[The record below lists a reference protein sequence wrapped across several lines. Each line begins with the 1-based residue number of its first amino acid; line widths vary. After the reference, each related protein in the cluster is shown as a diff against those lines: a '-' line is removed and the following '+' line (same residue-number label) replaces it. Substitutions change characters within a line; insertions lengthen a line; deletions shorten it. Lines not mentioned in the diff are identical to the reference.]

1 VYNPDGKFNERVTAS
16 LEEQGIDID
25 SFLPQT
31 MTGNLIKYFY
41 GISKRQEPSVISM
54 DSKMAKALANCPTA
68 LDAVRDSVPAG
79 SLYVINTNLEQ
90 SDNVSLSITD
100 TCESFLVT
108 NVSDSVNLS
117 ITATQ
122 AVPRKSAL

>member
-1 VYNPDGKFNERVTAS
+1 VYNPDGKFNERVTDS
-16 LEEQGIDID
+16 LEKQGVNIN
-25 SFLPQT
+25 SFIPSEVS
-31 MTGNLIKYFY
+31 GNLIKYCY
-41 GISKRQEPSVISM
+41 DLAKREEPSAISK
-54 DSKMAKALANCPTA
+54 DSKMAKILAKYPTA

-90 SDNVSLSITD
+90 SDEVSLEITD
-100 TCESFLVT
+100 NCEPFIAT